1 MAQHSFEHSGLH
13 RAALAGDEEGVRRAL
28 EDGANVNALDSLGR
42 TAIMCAV
49 AGEHWDNMDVSPETL
64 MTAGRLDVI
73 RILLGRPEISLYN
86 LNAPQEA
93 FNGVTPIGMAAWLN
107 MYDVVRLLLEGS
119 LHTVSVD
126 GMDTH
131 GATSLMYAARD
142 GNLRVVQLLLHH
154 GARPDFRDRNH
165 RTSVQFAMAHPQVL
179 YLCEEI
185 LRRHRWREAKS
196 ASGSRLLLNSACTFE
211 LSCGQDGSDPPVPA
225 TISPSFTSKLTRAI
239 IRSVTSSDLTCLHSL
254 LTPLFSCTSSH
265 SSHLLVNAPDPKGW
279 SPIHHCAAVRSPS
292 LEILDAL
299 YYAGADVSL
308 FTSHEHFTPLHC
320 LSSSA
325 YVFQDD
331 DRVSSLVHFV
341 SRLVWDFKAPLAA
354 RTKEDETC
362 IHIAAEHGCC
372 INLLMVLLDY
382 DQTGA
387 VRGLR
392 NSRGLTALE
401 VAKPEFRVAFG
412 EDAESLRPASSLSM
426 RTIRP
431 LTSSI
436 PSFSSF
442 SDLRAMYAQD
452 RLSSS
457 SLDLDMPTAAH
468 QLINNLRLT
477 SLTSRH
483 DMHPSYLDYLDR
495 LLSDLTRLSA
505 SLMQHFRARVGEVS
519 DELAAV
525 SSAAGGLSKLL
536 DVVARDAG
544 KLIQERGIE
553 PINPSRKDKRESED
567 SQKTAVAVSL
577 SLTDSEPPTPSK
589 SSSRPP
595 TPSNIPAPDVS
606 PSSRKKKGP
615 PSEEEKSRPA
625 SKWKAWFKRVV
636 SDWSSNTDIQS
647 GVTEDVEVD
656 SGKPPTPR
664 GIAIDN
670 ALRTSYVVLAA
681 AQRDL
686 NSIADAIACAQHITL
701 KTTQSISRAE
711 RIICRAVKK
720 RRAMIS
726 DYRQALEENEGG
738 VKGSPGY
745 SQLLSTRV
753 SNASLL
759 SLASHVS
766 STLSVAETIVEN
778 DNEET
783 RAIRRLL
790 LRKIEAGIGGALD
803 DLDTVVSWLRIVKEA
818 VRSVKRRAYL

>member
-1 MAQHSFEHSGLH
+1 MAQHSFENSGLH
-13 RAALAGDEEGVRRAL
+13 QAALVGDAEGVRRAL

-49 AGEHWDNMDVSPETL
+49 AGEHWDNMDIPHETL
-64 MTAGRLDVI
+64 MTVGRLDVI
-73 RILLGRPEISLYN
+73 KILLERPEISLYT

-107 MYDVVRLLLEGS
+107 TYDIVRLLLEGS

-142 GNLRVVQLLLHH
+142 GNLRVVQFLLHH

-165 RTSVQFAMAHPQVL
+165 RTSVQFAMAHPRVL

-196 ASGSRLLLNSACTFE
+196 ASGSRLLFNSTCIFE
-211 LSCGQDGSDPPVPA
+211 LSCGQDGSDPSIPA

-239 IRSVTSSDLTCLHSL
+239 IRSVTSSNLAVLHSL
-254 LTPLFSCTSSH
+254 LTPLFSCTNSH

-308 FTSHEHFTPLHC
+308 FTRHEHFTPLHC
-320 LSSSA
+320 LASSA

-341 SRLVWDFKAPLAA
+341 SRLIWDFKAPLAA

-372 INLLMVLLDY
+372 INLLMILLDY

-387 VRGLR
+387 VRELR

-412 EDAESLRPASSLSM
+412 EDAESLRSASSLSM

-452 RLSSS
+452 RLT
-457 SLDLDMPTAAH
+457 SLDFDMSTAAH
-468 QLINNLRLT
+468 QLIVNLRLT

-505 SLMQHFRARVGEVS
+505 SLMQHFHARVGEVS
-519 DELAAV
+519 DELVEV
-525 SSAAGGLSKLL
+525 SSAASGLSKLL
-536 DVVARDAG
+536 DVVTRDAE

-553 PINPSRKDKRESED
+553 PINPSRKDSRESED

-577 SLTDSEPPTPSK
+577 SLTDSEPSTPPK
-589 SSSRPP
+589 SSKPSGIPP
-595 TPSNIPAPDVS
+595 LDVS
-606 PSSRKKKGP
+606 PSKKKIDP
-615 PSEEEKSRPA
+615 PSDEEKSRTA

-647 GVTEDVEVD
+647 EVSEDVQVD
-656 SGKPPTPR
+656 SGNPPMPR
-664 GIAIDN
+664 GIVIDN
-670 ALRTSYVVLAA
+670 ALRTSSVVLAA

-686 NSIADAIACAQHITL
+686 NGIAEAIACTQHIIL
-701 KTTQSISRAE
+701 KTNQSISRAE
-711 RIICRAVKK
+711 GIICRAVKK

-738 VKGSPGY
+738 VKVSSGY
-745 SQLLSTRV
+745 SQLLSTCV

-759 SLASHVS
+759 SLASHAS
-766 STLSVAETIVEN
+766 STLSVAESMVEN
-778 DNEET
+778 DDEET

-803 DLDTVVSWLRIVKEA
+803 DLDTIVGWLRIVKEA
-818 VRSVKRRAYL
+818 VRGVKRRAYL

>member
-1 MAQHSFEHSGLH
+1 MAQHSFENSDLH
-13 RAALAGDEEGVRRAL
+13 GAALVGDAEGVRRAL
-28 EDGANVNALDSLGR
+28 QDGADVNSLDSLGR
-42 TAIMCAV
+42 TVIMCAV
-49 AGEHWDNMDVSPETL
+49 AGEHWDNMDVPHETL

-73 RILLGRPEISLYN
+73 RILLGRPEISLYT

-107 MYDVVRLLLEGS
+107 MHDVVRLLVEGS
-119 LHTVSVD
+119 FHTVAVD

-165 RTSVQFAMAHPQVL
+165 RTSIQFAMAHPRVL

-196 ASGSRLLLNSACTFE
+196 ASGSRLLLDSTCIFE
-211 LSCGQDGSDPPVPA
+211 LSCGQDGSDPSIPA

-239 IRSVTSSDLTCLHSL
+239 IRSVTSSDLASLHSL

-292 LEILDAL
+292 LEILDTL

-308 FTSHEHFTPLHC
+308 FTRHEHFTPLHC
-320 LSSSA
+320 LASSA

-341 SRLVWDFKAPLAA
+341 SRLIWDFKAPLAA

-372 INLLMVLLDY
+372 LNLLIILLDY

-387 VRGLR
+387 VRELR

-412 EDAESLRPASSLSM
+412 EDAESLRSASSLSM

-452 RLSSS
+452 RLA
-457 SLDLDMPTAAH
+457 SLNFDMPTAAH
-468 QLINNLRLT
+468 QLIGNLRLT

-495 LLSDLTRLSA
+495 LVSDLTRLSA
-505 SLMQHFRARVGEVS
+505 SLMQHFHARVGEAS
-519 DELAAV
+519 DELAEL
-525 SSAAGGLSKLL
+525 SSATGSLSKLL

-553 PINPSRKDKRESED
+553 PINPSKKDKRESED

-577 SLTDSEPPTPSK
+577 SWTDSDASTPSTK
-589 SSSRPP
+589 SSRPP
-595 TPSNIPAPDVS
+595 TRSDIPPSSDVS
-606 PSSRKKKGP
+606 PSKKKRDP
-615 PSEEEKSRPA
+615 PSDEEKSRTP
-625 SKWKAWFKRVV
+625 SKWKAWFKRVVSV

-647 GVTEDVEVD
+647 GVSEDVQVD
-656 SGKPPTPR
+656 SGIPPTPR
-664 GIAIDN
+664 GMAIDN
-670 ALRTSYVVLAA
+670 ALRTSSVVLAA

-686 NSIADAIACAQHITL
+686 NGIAEAIVCAQHIVL
-701 KTTQSISRAE
+701 KTNQSISRAE
-711 RIICRAVKK
+711 KIISRAVKK

-726 DYRQALEENEGG
+726 DYRQVLEENEGG
-738 VKGSPGY
+738 VKVPPSY

-759 SLASHVS
+759 SLASHAS
-766 STLSVAETIVEN
+766 STLSVDTMVEN
-778 DNEET
+778 DDEET
-783 RAIRRLL
+783 RVIRRLL

-803 DLDTVVSWLRIVKEA
+803 DLDTVISWLRIVKEA
-818 VRSVKRRAYL
+818 VRGVKRRAYL

>member
-1 MAQHSFEHSGLH
+1 MAQHSFENCGLH
-13 RAALAGDEEGVRRAL
+13 RAALVGDAEGVRRAL
-28 EDGANVNALDSLGR
+28 QDGADVNALDSLGR
-42 TAIMCAV
+42 TVIMCAV
-49 AGEHWDNMDVSPETL
+49 AGEHWDNMDVPHETL

-73 RILLGRPEISLYN
+73 RILLGCPEISLYT

-165 RTSVQFAMAHPQVL
+165 RTSIQFAMAHPRVL

-196 ASGSRLLLNSACTFE
+196 ASGSRLLLNSTCIFE
-211 LSCGQDGSDPPVPA
+211 LSCGQDGSDPAIPA

-239 IRSVTSSDLTCLHSL
+239 IRSVTSSDLASLHSL
-254 LTPLFSCTSSH
+254 LTPLFSYTSSH

-292 LEILDAL
+292 LEILDTL

-308 FTSHEHFTPLHC
+308 FTRHEHFTPLHC
-320 LSSSA
+320 LASSA

-341 SRLVWDFKAPLAA
+341 SRLIWDFKAPLAA

-372 INLLMVLLDY
+372 INLLMILLDY

-387 VRGLR
+387 VRELR

-412 EDAESLRPASSLSM
+412 EDAESLRSASSLSM

-452 RLSSS
+452 RLT
-457 SLDLDMPTAAH
+457 SLDFDMPTAAH

-495 LLSDLTRLSA
+495 LVSDLTRLSA
-505 SLMQHFRARVGEVS
+505 SLMQHFRARVGEAS
-519 DELAAV
+519 DELIEL

-536 DVVARDAG
+536 DVVTRDAG

-553 PINPSRKDKRESED
+553 PINPSKKDKRESED

-577 SLTDSEPPTPSK
+577 SLTDSEPPTPPK
-589 SSSRPP
+589 SSRPP
-595 TPSNIPAPDVS
+595 TPSDI
-606 PSSRKKKGP
+606 PSSDVFPSKKKRDP
-615 PSEEEKSRPA
+615 PNDEEKSRTA

-647 GVTEDVEVD
+647 GVSEDVQVD
-656 SGKPPTPR
+656 SGRPPMPR
-664 GIAIDN
+664 GMAIDN
-670 ALRTSYVVLAA
+670 ALRTSSVVLAA

-686 NSIADAIACAQHITL
+686 NGIAEAIACAQHIVL
-701 KTTQSISRAE
+701 KTSQSISRAE
-711 RIICRAVKK
+711 KIINRAVKK

-738 VKGSPGY
+738 VKVPPGY

-753 SNASLL
+753 SNASTL
-759 SLASHVS
+759 SLASHAS
-766 STLSVAETIVEN
+766 STLSLTDTMVEN
-778 DNEET
+778 DDEET

-818 VRSVKRRAYL
+818 VRGVKRRAYL